1 MATVSQLNRAVP
13 RRRRW
18 STSFPKLAWRVRFG
32 IPSLIN
38 GLQAHSPAM
47 WLYIL
52 QGIGYGFAAGVQPGP
67 LQTYI
72 ISQTLTKGWRRV
84 LPAAFAPLISDGPII
99 TICLLVLRQVPAW
112 LQRFLYIA
120 GGLFV
125 LYLAYGAYQTWKSFD
140 LDIPSTGSGTQQS
153 ILKAVLVNT
162 LNPSPY
168 IFWTLVTGPILLA
181 GWRKTPIYG
190 LAFIA
195 GFYVTMII
203 SLVMIILIFG
213 TARQLGTN
221 VNRGLLGISAIAL
234 FCFGLYQLW
243 LGIAS

>member
-1 MATVSQLNRAVP
+1 
-13 RRRRW
+13 
-18 STSFPKLAWRVRFG
+18 
-32 IPSLIN
+32 
-38 GLQAHSPAM
+38 M

-72 ISQTLTKGWRRV
+72 ISQTLTNGWRRV

-99 TICLLVLRQVPAW
+99 TICLLVLSQVPLW

-125 LYLAYGAYQTWKSFD
+125 LYLAYGAYQTWKHFD
-140 LDIPSTGSGTQQS
+140 PTVPTTETGNQKS
-153 ILKAVLVNT
+153 ILKAAFVNI

-181 GWRKTPIYG
+181 GWRETPAYG
-190 LAFIA
+190 VGFIV
-195 GFYVTMII
+195 GFYLTMIL
-203 SLVMIILIFG
+203 SLVTIVLLFS
-213 TARQLGTN
+213 TARQLGPKI
-221 VNRGLLGISAIAL
+221 NRILLGVSALAL
-234 FCFGLYQLW
+234 LCFGLYQLW
-243 LGIAS
+243 LGILS